1 MTQISALG
9 TAGDSTQ
16 DAPKSGLRAAGR
28 PPKPKTTI
36 GNGLRRI
43 SFELRGYFRQTDQV
57 FFVFLFPLVMFALFA
72 SIFSGETVVDDPRFA
87 DVTMSQ
93 YYLTGMLAMAILL
106 SGMQFLGID
115 IATEKH
121 EGGLARLGATPLSP
135 VSFFIGK
142 IGLVL
147 LTCTVQLALLMALAV
162 IAFDITLPDSGE
174 LWMRFA
180 WLSILGIFCF
190 AALGIAISA
199 IPRSAR
205 SASAIVLPLVL
216 VPQFLSGIY
225 VQFSVLPEWMQQV
238 SNLFPL
244 AGLVRGMRSVFLP
257 DAFAAAEVG
266 GTWGLGNAAIT
277 LGVWTVIG
285 LVASL
290 LTFRWSRGRN

>member
-1 MTQISALG
+1 MTQIAATGRGASAPHRVPPKR
-9 TAGDSTQ
+9 TPEQ
-16 DAPKSGLRAAGR
+16 PKS
-28 PPKPKTTI
+28 TV

-87 DVTMSQ
+87 DVTMSH

-135 VSFFIGK
+135 VSFFMGK

-147 LTCTVQLALLMALAV
+147 ITCTLQLALVMTLGV
-162 IAFDITLPDSGE
+162 VAFDITLPDSSE

-180 WLSILGIFCF
+180 WLSLLGIFCF
-190 AALGIAISA
+190 ASLGIAISA

-225 VQFSVLPEWMQQV
+225 VQFSVLPEWMQQL

-266 GTWGLGNAAIT
+266 GTWGLGSAALT

-290 LTFRWSRGRN
+290 LTFRWSRGRS

>member
-1 MTQISALG
+1 MTQIAATGRGASAPHRVPPKR
-9 TAGDSTQ
+9 TPEQ
-16 DAPKSGLRAAGR
+16 PKS
-28 PPKPKTTI
+28 TV

-135 VSFFIGK
+135 VSFFMGK

-147 LTCTVQLALLMALAV
+147 ITCTLQLALVMTLGV
-162 IAFDITLPDSGE
+162 VAFDITLPDSSE

-180 WLSILGIFCF
+180 WLSLVGIFCF
-190 AALGIAISA
+190 ASLGIAISA

-225 VQFSVLPEWMQQV
+225 VQFSVLPEWMQQL

-266 GTWGLGNAAIT
+266 GTWGLGSAALT

-290 LTFRWSRGRN
+290 LTFRWSRRRS

>member
-1 MTQISALG
+1 MTQIAATGRGASAPHRVPPKR
-9 TAGDSTQ
+9 TPEQ
-16 DAPKSGLRAAGR
+16 PKS
-28 PPKPKTTI
+28 TV

-135 VSFFIGK
+135 VSFFMGK

-147 LTCTVQLALLMALAV
+147 ITCTLQLALVMTLGV
-162 IAFDITLPDSGE
+162 VAFDITLPDSSE

-180 WLSILGIFCF
+180 WLSLLGIFCF
-190 AALGIAISA
+190 ASLGIAISA

-225 VQFSVLPEWMQQV
+225 VQFSVLPEWMQQL

-266 GTWGLGNAAIT
+266 GTWGLGSAALT

-290 LTFRWSRGRN
+290 LTFRWSRGRS

>member
-1 MTQISALG
+1 MTQIAATGRGASAPHRVPPKR
-9 TAGDSTQ
+9 TPEQ
-16 DAPKSGLRAAGR
+16 PKS
-28 PPKPKTTI
+28 TV

-135 VSFFIGK
+135 VSFFMGK

-147 LTCTVQLALLMALAV
+147 ITCTLQLALVMTLAV
-162 IAFDITLPDSGE
+162 VAFDITLPDSSE

-180 WLSILGIFCF
+180 WLSLLGIFCF
-190 AALGIAISA
+190 ASLGIAISA

-225 VQFSVLPEWMQQV
+225 VQFSVLPEWMQQL

-266 GTWGLGNAAIT
+266 GTWGLGSAALT

-290 LTFRWSRGRN
+290 LTFRWSRGRS

>member
-1 MTQISALG
+1 MTQIAATGRGASAPHRVPPKR
-9 TAGDSTQ
+9 TPEQ
-16 DAPKSGLRAAGR
+16 PKS
-28 PPKPKTTI
+28 TV

-135 VSFFIGK
+135 VSFFMGK

-147 LTCTVQLALLMALAV
+147 ITCTLQLALVMTLGV
-162 IAFDITLPDSGE
+162 VGFDITLPDSSE

-180 WLSILGIFCF
+180 WLSLLGIFCF
-190 AALGIAISA
+190 ASLGIAISA

-225 VQFSVLPEWMQQV
+225 VQFSVLPEWMQQL

-266 GTWGLGNAAIT
+266 GTWGLGSAALT

-290 LTFRWSRGRN
+290 LTFRWSRGRS

>member
-1 MTQISALG
+1 MTQITATSRGASAPH
-9 TAGDSTQ
+9 ADPPKRSPAQ
-16 DAPKSGLRAAGR
+16 PKSTL
-28 PPKPKTTI
+28 

-43 SFELRGYFRQTDQV
+43 AFELRGYFRQTDQV

-147 LTCTVQLALLMALAV
+147 ITCTLQLALVMALAV
-162 IAFDITLPDSGE
+162 VAFDITLPDSSE

-180 WLSILGIFCF
+180 WLSLLGVFCF
-190 AALGIAISA
+190 ASLGIAISA
-199 IPRSAR
+199 LPRSAR

-266 GTWGLGNAAIT
+266 STWGLGSAAIT
-277 LGVWTVIG
+277 LGVWTIIG

-290 LTFRWSRGRN
+290 LTFRWSRGRS

>member
-1 MTQISALG
+1 MTQIAATGRGASASHRVPPKR
-9 TAGDSTQ
+9 TPEQ
-16 DAPKSGLRAAGR
+16 PKS
-28 PPKPKTTI
+28 TV

-135 VSFFIGK
+135 VSFFMGK

-147 LTCTVQLALLMALAV
+147 ITCTLQLALVMTLGV
-162 IAFDITLPDSGE
+162 VAFDITLPDSSE

-180 WLSILGIFCF
+180 WLSLLGIFCF
-190 AALGIAISA
+190 ASLGIAISA

-225 VQFSVLPEWMQQV
+225 VQFSVLPEWMQQL

-266 GTWGLGNAAIT
+266 GTWGLGSAALT
-277 LGVWTVIG
+277 LSVWTVIG

-290 LTFRWSRGRN
+290 LTFRWSRGRS

>member
-1 MTQISALG
+1 MTQIAATGRGASAPHRVPPKR
-9 TAGDSTQ
+9 TPEQ
-16 DAPKSGLRAAGR
+16 PKS
-28 PPKPKTTI
+28 TV

-135 VSFFIGK
+135 VSFFMGK

-147 LTCTVQLALLMALAV
+147 ITCTLQLALVMTLGV
-162 IAFDITLPDSGE
+162 VAFDITLPDSSE

-180 WLSILGIFCF
+180 WLSLLGIFCF
-190 AALGIAISA
+190 ASLGIAISA

-225 VQFSVLPEWMQQV
+225 VQFSVLPEWMQQL

-266 GTWGLGNAAIT
+266 GTWGLGSAALT

-290 LTFRWSRGRN
+290 LTFRWSRRRS

>member
-1 MTQISALG
+1 MTQIAATSRGASAPHRVPPKR
-9 TAGDSTQ
+9 TPEQ
-16 DAPKSGLRAAGR
+16 PKS
-28 PPKPKTTI
+28 TV

-57 FFVFLFPLVMFALFA
+57 FFIFLFPLVMFALFA
-72 SIFSGETVVDDPRFA
+72 SIFSDETVVDDPRFA

-93 YYLTGMLAMAILL
+93 YYLAGMLAMAILL

-135 VSFFIGK
+135 VSFFMGK

-147 LTCTVQLALLMALAV
+147 ITCTLQLALVMTLGV
-162 IAFDITLPDSGE
+162 VAFDITLPDSSE

-180 WLSILGIFCF
+180 WLSLLGIFCF
-190 AALGIAISA
+190 ASLGIAISA

-225 VQFSVLPEWMQQV
+225 VQFSVLPEWMQQL

-266 GTWGLGNAAIT
+266 GTWGLGSAALT

-290 LTFRWSRGRN
+290 LTFRWSRRRS

>member
-1 MTQISALG
+1 MTQIAATGRGASAPHRVPPKR
-9 TAGDSTQ
+9 TPEQ
-16 DAPKSGLRAAGR
+16 PKS
-28 PPKPKTTI
+28 TV

-135 VSFFIGK
+135 VSFFMGK

-147 LTCTVQLALLMALAV
+147 ITCTLQLALVMTLGV
-162 IAFDITLPDSGE
+162 VAFDITLPDSSE

-180 WLSILGIFCF
+180 WLSLLGIFCF
-190 AALGIAISA
+190 ASLGIAISA

-225 VQFSVLPEWMQQV
+225 VQFSVLPEWMQQL

-266 GTWGLGNAAIT
+266 GTWGLGSAALT

-290 LTFRWSRGRN
+290 FTFRWSRRRS